1 MNLRLLGFALLCGVS
16 LGARADAE
24 HERIA
29 AERAAAN
36 TKLAEQQRE
45 CATRFLVAPCL
56 EDARTENRATLA
68 RLRQRELQLDEAKRR
83 ATAEA
88 RRKAIAEK
96 AEAQQA
102 RASDAAP
109 EPPRVRVRR
118 APQAAPLP
126 AGRASDSV
134 APRLPGGAEPGA
146 DRAALEQRNQQK
158 FEARQRETR
167 AHREAVERRNAQ
179 RAAKGKVAAPLPVPE
194 GASAPR

>member
-1 MNLRLLGFALLCGVS
+1 MMLRLLTLALLCGVS
-16 LGARADAE
+16 LGAQADAE

-36 TKLAEQQRE
+36 AKLAEQQRE
-45 CATRFLVAPCL
+45 CATRFLVAPCMD
-56 EDARTENRATLA
+56 DARTENRATLA
-68 RLRQRELQLDEAKRR
+68 RLRQRELQLDEARRR
-83 ATAEA
+83 AVAEA

-118 APQAAPLP
+118 APQP
-126 AGRASDSV
+126 AGRASESV

-146 DRAALEQRNQQK
+146 DRASIERRNQEK
-158 FEARQRETR
+158 FEARQREAQ